1 MKPFNVYIVNL
12 ERDKE
17 RRLYMDKLLTKHEF
31 PPYTFFQAV
40 YGKQLSQAYID
51 NIYDECTTYKRYGR
65 KLNRGEIGCT
75 LSHYE
80 CYKKI
85 LEQDDFALIL
95 EDDISI
101 IRNVDIIYSLDVFL
115 KTKTPIVLF
124 LSGDYWFYRRKR
136 INGNYKIASVYDAVG
151 TYAYFINKAAA
162 KLILEKNKKVACAAD
177 NWSLYRRQG
186 VKLMAVYPY
195 LIDANIESFRST
207 INQTCFGECREN
219 MPINMKLIAYWN
231 ALVKKIILN
240 CGGFVSKIRQ

>member
-1 MKPFNVYIVNL
+1 MKPFNIYIVNL
-12 ERDKE
+12 DRDKE
-17 RRLYMDKLLTKHEF
+17 RRQYMDKLLSKYEF
-31 PPYTFFQAV
+31 PPYTFIQAV

-51 NIYDECTTYKRYGR
+51 SVYDEDTAYKRYGR
-65 KLNRGEIGCT
+65 KLNRGEIGCA

-101 IRNVDIIYSLDVFL
+101 IRNIDIIYSLDMFL

-124 LSGDYWFYRRKR
+124 LSGDYWFYRRR
-136 INGNYKIASVYDAVG
+136 NINENYKIASVFDAVG

-162 KLILEKNKKVACAAD
+162 KLILEKNKKVSCAAD
-177 NWSLYRRQG
+177 DWSLYRRQG

-195 LIDANIESFRST
+195 LIDANIESLGST

-219 MPINMKLIAYWN
+219 MSINMKLIAYWK
-231 ALVKKIILN
+231 AFVKKIILLF
-240 CGGFVSKIRQ
+240 GGFVSKIRK